1 MSSVFKHLEKKWKVV
16 IDHSHEL
23 TLFNHPT
30 QPSSSLYQHNCY
42 ELTIQEFCG
51 KMDDLTFV
59 YYRWEVYSVE
69 TETIGFDSP
78 SMLLNIQNESKESE
92 ENTTLLSS
100 SRIDETSVN
109 DVNSDSILSSQTH
122 SSDSII
128 SSQTHSSDS
137 ILSSQTQLEDS
148 ILNSQTQSIDSHSFP
163 IESDDWLMENLFF
176 DHSFQS
182 DLNIAFPTLLSESV

>member
-30 QPSSSLYQHNCY
+30 QPSSSLYQHNCH

-100 SRIDETSVN
+100 SRIDETNVN
-109 DVNSDSILSSQTH
+109 DVNSDSILSSQT
-122 SSDSII
+122 
-128 SSQTHSSDS
+128 
-137 ILSSQTQLEDS
+137 QLE
-148 ILNSQTQSIDSHSFP
+148 DSHSFP

>member
-1 MSSVFKHLEKKWKVV
+1 MV

-109 DVNSDSILSSQTH
+109 DVNSDSILSSQT
-122 SSDSII
+122 
-128 SSQTHSSDS
+128 
-137 ILSSQTQLEDS
+137 QLEDS

>member
-30 QPSSSLYQHNCY
+30 QPSSSLYQHNCH

-51 KMDDLTFV
+51 KMEDLTFV

-78 SMLLNIQNESKESE
+78 SMLLNIQTESKESE

-109 DVNSDSILSSQTH
+109 DVN
-122 SSDSII
+122 
-128 SSQTHSSDS
+128 SDS

-176 DHSFQS
+176 DQSFQS

>member
-30 QPSSSLYQHNCY
+30 QPSSSLYQHNCH

-51 KMDDLTFV
+51 KMEDLTFV

-100 SRIDETSVN
+100 SRIDETNVN

-122 SSDSII
+122 
-128 SSQTHSSDS
+128 
-137 ILSSQTQLEDS
+137 
-148 ILNSQTQSIDSHSFP
+148 
-163 IESDDWLMENLFF
+163 
-176 DHSFQS
+176 
-182 DLNIAFPTLLSESV
+182 

>member
-30 QPSSSLYQHNCY
+30 QPSSSLYQHNCH

-109 DVNSDSILSSQTH
+109 DVNSDSILSSQT
-122 SSDSII
+122 
-128 SSQTHSSDS
+128 
-137 ILSSQTQLEDS
+137 QLEDS

-182 DLNIAFPTLLSESV
+182 DLNIAFPTLLAESV

>member
-1 MSSVFKHLEKKWKVV
+1 MV

-69 TETIGFDSP
+69 TEAMGFDSP

-122 SSDSII
+122 SSDSI
-128 SSQTHSSDS
+128 
-137 ILSSQTQLEDS
+137 LSSQTL
-148 ILNSQTQSIDSHSFP
+148 SIDSHSFP
-163 IESDDWLMENLFF
+163 VESDDWLMENLFF
-176 DHSFQS
+176 DQSFQS
-182 DLNIAFPTLLSESV
+182 DLNIAFPTLLTESV

>member
-30 QPSSSLYQHNCY
+30 QPSSSLYQHNCH

-92 ENTTLLSS
+92 ENTTLFSS
-100 SRIDETSVN
+100 SRIDETNVN
-109 DVNSDSILSSQTH
+109 DVN
-122 SSDSII
+122 
-128 SSQTHSSDS
+128 SDS

-176 DHSFQS
+176 DHSLQS

>member
-30 QPSSSLYQHNCY
+30 QPSSSLYQHNCH

-109 DVNSDSILSSQTH
+109 DVNSDSILSSQT
-122 SSDSII
+122 
-128 SSQTHSSDS
+128 
-137 ILSSQTQLEDS
+137 QLE
-148 ILNSQTQSIDSHSFP
+148 DSHSFP

>member
-100 SRIDETSVN
+100 SRIDETNVN
-109 DVNSDSILSSQTH
+109 DVNSDSILSSQ
-122 SSDSII
+122 S
-128 SSQTHSSDS
+128 
-137 ILSSQTQLEDS
+137 QLEDS

>member
-30 QPSSSLYQHNCY
+30 QPSSSLYQHNCH

-51 KMDDLTFV
+51 KMEDLTFV

-69 TETIGFDSP
+69 TEAMGFDSP
-78 SMLLNIQNESKESE
+78 SMLLNIQTESKESE

-128 SSQTHSSDS
+128 SSQT
-137 ILSSQTQLEDS
+137 L
-148 ILNSQTQSIDSHSFP
+148 SIDSHSFP
-163 IESDDWLMENLFF
+163 VESDDWLMENLFF
-176 DHSFQS
+176 DQSFQS
-182 DLNIAFPTLLSESV
+182 DLNIAFPTLLTESV

>member
-78 SMLLNIQNESKESE
+78 SMFLNIQNESKESE

-109 DVNSDSILSSQTH
+109 DVNSDSILSSQT
-122 SSDSII
+122 
-128 SSQTHSSDS
+128 
-137 ILSSQTQLEDS
+137 L
-148 ILNSQTQSIDSHSFP
+148 SIDSHSFP
-163 IESDDWLMENLFF
+163 VESDDWLMENLFF
-176 DHSFQS
+176 DQSFQS
-182 DLNIAFPTLLSESV
+182 DLNIAFPTLLTESV

>member
-109 DVNSDSILSSQTH
+109 DVNSDSILSSQT
-122 SSDSII
+122 
-128 SSQTHSSDS
+128 
-137 ILSSQTQLEDS
+137 QLE
-148 ILNSQTQSIDSHSFP
+148 DSHSFP

>member
-109 DVNSDSILSSQTH
+109 DVNSDSILSSQTR
-122 SSDSII
+122 
-128 SSQTHSSDS
+128 
-137 ILSSQTQLEDS
+137 LEDA
-148 ILNSQTQSIDSHSFP
+148 IVNSQTQSIDSHSFP

-182 DLNIAFPTLLSESV
+182 DLNIAFPTLLTESV

>member
-30 QPSSSLYQHNCY
+30 QPSSSLYQHNCH

-51 KMDDLTFV
+51 KMEDLTFV

-69 TETIGFDSP
+69 TEAMGFDSP
-78 SMLLNIQNESKESE
+78 SMLLNIQTESKESE

-109 DVNSDSILSSQTH
+109 DVNSDSILSSQT
-122 SSDSII
+122 
-128 SSQTHSSDS
+128 
-137 ILSSQTQLEDS
+137 L
-148 ILNSQTQSIDSHSFP
+148 SIDSHSFP
-163 IESDDWLMENLFF
+163 VEFDDWLMENLFF
-176 DHSFQS
+176 DQSFQS
-182 DLNIAFPTLLSESV
+182 DLNIAFPTLLTESV

>member
-30 QPSSSLYQHNCY
+30 QPSSSLYQHNCH

-51 KMDDLTFV
+51 KMEDLTFV

-109 DVNSDSILSSQTH
+109 DVNSDSILSSQT
-122 SSDSII
+122 
-128 SSQTHSSDS
+128 
-137 ILSSQTQLEDS
+137 QLEDS

>member
-30 QPSSSLYQHNCY
+30 QPSSSLYQHNCH

-51 KMDDLTFV
+51 KMEDLTFV

-69 TETIGFDSP
+69 TEAMGFDSP
-78 SMLLNIQNESKESE
+78 SMLLNIQTESKESE

-128 SSQTHSSDS
+128 SSQT
-137 ILSSQTQLEDS
+137 L
-148 ILNSQTQSIDSHSFP
+148 SIDSHSFP
-163 IESDDWLMENLFF
+163 VEFDDWLMENLFF
-176 DHSFQS
+176 DQSFQS
-182 DLNIAFPTLLSESV
+182 DLNIAFPTLLPESV

>member
-109 DVNSDSILSSQTH
+109 DVNSDSILSSQT
-122 SSDSII
+122 
-128 SSQTHSSDS
+128 QLEDS
-137 ILSSQTQLEDS
+137 ILSSQTQS
-148 ILNSQTQSIDSHSFP
+148 TDSHSFP

>member
-30 QPSSSLYQHNCY
+30 QPSSSLYQHNCH

-51 KMDDLTFV
+51 KMEDLTFV

-69 TETIGFDSP
+69 TEAMGFDSP

-109 DVNSDSILSSQTH
+109 DVN
-122 SSDSII
+122 
-128 SSQTHSSDS
+128 SDS

>member
-109 DVNSDSILSSQTH
+109 DVNSDSILSSQT
-122 SSDSII
+122 
-128 SSQTHSSDS
+128 
-137 ILSSQTQLEDS
+137 QLEDS
-148 ILNSQTQSIDSHSFP
+148 ILNLQTQSIDSHSFP

>member
-30 QPSSSLYQHNCY
+30 QPSSSLYQHNCH

-51 KMDDLTFV
+51 KMEDLTFV

-69 TETIGFDSP
+69 TEAMGFDSP

-137 ILSSQTQLEDS
+137 IISSQTL
-148 ILNSQTQSIDSHSFP
+148 SIDSHSFP
-163 IESDDWLMENLFF
+163 GESDDWLMENLFF
-176 DHSFQS
+176 DQSFQS
-182 DLNIAFPTLLSESV
+182 DLNIAFPTLLTESV

>member
-30 QPSSSLYQHNCY
+30 QPSSSLYQHNCH

-51 KMDDLTFV
+51 KMEDLTFV

-69 TETIGFDSP
+69 TETMGFDSP
-78 SMLLNIQNESKESE
+78 SMLLNIQTESKESE

-109 DVNSDSILSSQTH
+109 DVN
-122 SSDSII
+122 
-128 SSQTHSSDS
+128 SDS

>member
-30 QPSSSLYQHNCY
+30 QPSSSLYQHNCH

-109 DVNSDSILSSQTH
+109 DVNSDSILSSQT
-122 SSDSII
+122 
-128 SSQTHSSDS
+128 
-137 ILSSQTQLEDS
+137 QLEDS
-148 ILNSQTQSIDSHSFP
+148 ILNSQTQLEDSYSFP

>member
-30 QPSSSLYQHNCY
+30 QPSSSLYQHNCH

-122 SSDSII
+122 SSDSI
-128 SSQTHSSDS
+128 
-137 ILSSQTQLEDS
+137 LSSQTQLEDS
-148 ILNSQTQSIDSHSFP
+148 YSFP
-163 IESDDWLMENLFF
+163 IESDNWLMENLFF

-182 DLNIAFPTLLSESV
+182 DLNIPFPTLLSESV

>member
-109 DVNSDSILSSQTH
+109 DVNSDSILSSQT
-122 SSDSII
+122 
-128 SSQTHSSDS
+128 
-137 ILSSQTQLEDS
+137 QLEDS
-148 ILNSQTQSIDSHSFP
+148 ILNSQTQLEDSYSFP

>member
-78 SMLLNIQNESKESE
+78 SMLLNIQTESKESE

-109 DVNSDSILSSQTH
+109 DVN
-122 SSDSII
+122 
-128 SSQTHSSDS
+128 SDS

-176 DHSFQS
+176 DHSFHS

>member
-30 QPSSSLYQHNCY
+30 QPSSSLYQHNCH

-51 KMDDLTFV
+51 KMEDLTFV

-109 DVNSDSILSSQTH
+109 DVNSDSILSSQT
-122 SSDSII
+122 
-128 SSQTHSSDS
+128 
-137 ILSSQTQLEDS
+137 QLEDS
-148 ILNSQTQSIDSHSFP
+148 ILSSQTQSIDSHSFP

-182 DLNIAFPTLLSESV
+182 DLNIAFPTLLTESV

>member
-30 QPSSSLYQHNCY
+30 QPSSSLYQHNCH

-100 SRIDETSVN
+100 SRIDETNVN
-109 DVNSDSILSSQTH
+109 DVN
-122 SSDSII
+122 
-128 SSQTHSSDS
+128 SDS

>member
-109 DVNSDSILSSQTH
+109 DVNSDSIL
-122 SSDSII
+122 
-128 SSQTHSSDS
+128 
-137 ILSSQTQLEDS
+137 
-148 ILNSQTQSIDSHSFP
+148 NSQTQSIDSHCFP

-182 DLNIAFPTLLSESV
+182 DLNIAFPTLLTESV

>member
-1 MSSVFKHLEKKWKVV
+1 MSSVFNHLEKKWKVV

-30 QPSSSLYQHNCY
+30 QPSSSLYQHNCH

-51 KMDDLTFV
+51 KMEDLTFV

-69 TETIGFDSP
+69 TEAMGFDSP

-109 DVNSDSILSSQTH
+109 DVN
-122 SSDSII
+122 
-128 SSQTHSSDS
+128 SDS

-182 DLNIAFPTLLSESV
+182 DLNIAFPTLLTESV

>member
-30 QPSSSLYQHNCY
+30 QPSSSLYQHNCH

-51 KMDDLTFV
+51 KMEDLTFV

-69 TETIGFDSP
+69 TETMGFDSP

-122 SSDSII
+122 SSDSI
-128 SSQTHSSDS
+128 
-137 ILSSQTQLEDS
+137 LSSQTL
-148 ILNSQTQSIDSHSFP
+148 SIDSHSFP
-163 IESDDWLMENLFF
+163 GESDDWLMENLFF
-176 DHSFQS
+176 DQSFPS
-182 DLNIAFPTLLSESV
+182 DLNIAFPTLLTESV

>member
-109 DVNSDSILSSQTH
+109 DVNSDSILSSQT
-122 SSDSII
+122 
-128 SSQTHSSDS
+128 
-137 ILSSQTQLEDS
+137 QLEDS
-148 ILNSQTQSIDSHSFP
+148 ILSSQTQSIDSHSFP

>member
-69 TETIGFDSP
+69 TEAMGFDSP
-78 SMLLNIQNESKESE
+78 SMLLNIQTESKESE

-109 DVNSDSILSSQTH
+109 DVN
-122 SSDSII
+122 
-128 SSQTHSSDS
+128 SDS

>member
-109 DVNSDSILSSQTH
+109 DVNSDSILSSQT
-122 SSDSII
+122 
-128 SSQTHSSDS
+128 
-137 ILSSQTQLEDS
+137 QLADS

>member
-69 TETIGFDSP
+69 TEAMGFDSP

-122 SSDSII
+122 SSDSI
-128 SSQTHSSDS
+128 
-137 ILSSQTQLEDS
+137 LSSQTL
-148 ILNSQTQSIDSHSFP
+148 SIDSHSFP
-163 IESDDWLMENLFF
+163 VESDDWLMENLFF
-176 DHSFQS
+176 DQSFQS
-182 DLNIAFPTLLSESV
+182 DLNIAFPTLLTESV

>member
-100 SRIDETSVN
+100 SRIDETNVN
-109 DVNSDSILSSQTH
+109 YVN
-122 SSDSII
+122 
-128 SSQTHSSDS
+128 SDS

>member
-16 IDHSHEL
+16 IGHSHEL

-30 QPSSSLYQHNCY
+30 QPSSSLYQHNCH

-100 SRIDETSVN
+100 SRIDETNVN
-109 DVNSDSILSSQTH
+109 DVN
-122 SSDSII
+122 
-128 SSQTHSSDS
+128 SDS

-182 DLNIAFPTLLSESV
+182 DLNIAFPTLLLESV

>member
-1 MSSVFKHLEKKWKVV
+1 MQLVALPSRKMSSVFKHLEKKWKVV

-30 QPSSSLYQHNCY
+30 QPSSSLYQHNCH

-78 SMLLNIQNESKESE
+78 SMLLNIQTESKESE

-109 DVNSDSILSSQTH
+109 DVNSDSILSSQT
-122 SSDSII
+122 
-128 SSQTHSSDS
+128 
-137 ILSSQTQLEDS
+137 QLEDS

-163 IESDDWLMENLFF
+163 VESDDWLMENLFF
-176 DHSFQS
+176 DQSFQS
-182 DLNIAFPTLLSESV
+182 DLNIAFPTLLTESV

>member
-122 SSDSII
+122 SSDSI
-128 SSQTHSSDS
+128 
-137 ILSSQTQLEDS
+137 LSSQTL
-148 ILNSQTQSIDSHSFP
+148 SIDSHSFP
-163 IESDDWLMENLFF
+163 VESDDWLMENLFF
-176 DHSFQS
+176 DQSFQS
-182 DLNIAFPTLLSESV
+182 DLNIAFPTLLTESV

>member
-78 SMLLNIQNESKESE
+78 SMLLNIQTESKESE

-128 SSQTHSSDS
+128 SSQT
-137 ILSSQTQLEDS
+137 L
-148 ILNSQTQSIDSHSFP
+148 SIDSHSFP
-163 IESDDWLMENLFF
+163 VESDDWLMENLFF
-176 DHSFQS
+176 DQSFQS
-182 DLNIAFPTLLSESV
+182 DLNIAFPTLLTESV

>member
-30 QPSSSLYQHNCY
+30 QPSSSLYQHNCH

-51 KMDDLTFV
+51 KMEDLTFV

-69 TETIGFDSP
+69 TETMGFDSP

-109 DVNSDSILSSQTH
+109 DVNSDSILSSQT
-122 SSDSII
+122 
-128 SSQTHSSDS
+128 
-137 ILSSQTQLEDS
+137 QLEDS
-148 ILNSQTQSIDSHSFP
+148 NLNSQTQSIDSHSFP